1 MKINDKELEFH
12 TLERFPV
19 DTTFKD
25 VTTTKDRLYLSK
37 KSLLLQAFLSKRR
50 RKSSFQTD

>member
-37 KSLLLQAFLSKRR
+37 KPTFAGFLSKRR